1 MIFKI
6 LVNRPPH
13 VLKLKIL
20 TSEDFAVCNQLW
32 ASLAPARLARWWR
45 RSPRKSQIKI
55 AFRNCFSL
63 LFQINVQEQKV
74 ILSFSRPKRHKS
86 AESSRAF
93 RCVKRAK
100 TIRLGGKNLRDQ
112 LKEISRTRFMYST
125 TQTTWKRR
133 KWGKNFEHLSGRG
146 GRDTRS
152 TFKIRPAWYW
162 TRALAANFPY
172 QELFFALLWRASL
185 VLCAFSVAARPFC
198 AVLQL
203 LIIFLQ
209 PVEERE
215 KNLFRIQFSSLD
227 ELNKLKLPSQPTHQ
241 FLLGL
246 FDLPIIFRENKF

>member
-1 MIFKI
+1 
-6 LVNRPPH
+6 
-13 VLKLKIL
+13 
-20 TSEDFAVCNQLW
+20 
-32 ASLAPARLARWWR
+32 
-45 RSPRKSQIKI
+45 
-55 AFRNCFSL
+55 
-63 LFQINVQEQKV
+63 
-74 ILSFSRPKRHKS
+74 
-86 AESSRAF
+86 
-93 RCVKRAK
+93 
-100 TIRLGGKNLRDQ
+100 
-112 LKEISRTRFMYST
+112 MYST

-209 PVEERE
+209 PVEERDKLKTWLE
-215 KNLFRIQFSSLD
+215 FRSHHWTSSTTWSLQVNQLTNFFWASSIFRLFSARINSNSSRFFFSSSYKMGLECRMLIQIGKCARKSKNSNNKRKFSFQSLSFLVLFFRI
-227 ELNKLKLPSQPTHQ
+227 
-241 FLLGL
+241 
-246 FDLPIIFRENKF
+246 